1 MTTKDKTDRA
11 SAQAFDVV
19 IVGAGFAGL
28 YMLHQARQLGLRAR
42 VLEAGSDVGGTWFWN
57 RYPGARCDIESLEY
71 SYSFSKELQQEWR
84 WPERYAAQPDILK
97 YINHVANRFDL
108 RKDIQLDTRVISA
121 TFDDDDNR
129 WRITTEKGESFSG
142 RYCVMATGNL
152 SLPRVPNFP
161 GLDSFK
167 GRWFHSAL
175 WPQEEVDF
183 SDRRVGVIGTGSTGI
198 QIIPIVAKQAK
209 QLYVFQRTPNF
220 SVPAVNRPLA
230 PEVEAAHKQEYDER
244 RAEARRTAFGIAGYP
259 FPERLA
265 LGDTPDERERAYEA
279 KWNTGGNISF
289 LYAYKDLLV
298 SKEANETACE
308 FVRNKIRSIVKDPAV
323 AEKLLPR
330 DHHIGTKRLCLDT
343 GYFETYN
350 RPNVT
355 LVDVRSDPI
364 VSITPDGLKTNGAAY
379 ELDDIIFATGFDAM
393 TGALLDIEITGS
405 QGRSFREKWADGPR
419 TYLGLMTSGYPNLFM
434 VTGPGTHQ
442 SRPTWSFTSSSM
454 WTGFP
459 IASVSLKRTA
469 SSASMSIARR
479 KTIGLSTST
488 RLRTRRSIRSP
499 TPGTWGPTS
508 PESRGCSC
516 HMWVASISI
525 ATSAIRSPATATEA
539 FSSKSAKCCGLPS
552 RHQGLPT
559 PGTGIR
565 CIAGLAA

>member
-11 SAQAFDVV
+11 GAQAFDLV

-28 YMLHQARQLGLRAR
+28 YMLHQARQLGLTAR

-129 WRITTEKGESFSG
+129 WTITTEKGESFSG

-183 SDRRVGVIGTGSTGI
+183 SGRRVGVIGTGSTGI
-198 QIIPIVAKQAK
+198 QIIPIVAKQAE

-220 SVPAVNRPLA
+220 SVPAVNRPLS
-230 PEVEAAHKQEYDER
+230 PEVEASHKKEYDER
-244 RAEARRTAFGIAGYP
+244 RAEAKRTAFGIAGYP

-308 FVRNKIRSIVKDPAV
+308 FVRNKIRSIVKDPVV

-419 TYLGLMTSGYPNLFM
+419 TYLGLMTSGHPNLFM
-434 VTGPGTHQ
+434 ITGPG
-442 SRPTWSFTSSSM
+442 SP
-454 WTGFP
+454 
-459 IASVSLKRTA
+459 SVKTNMVFHIEQHVDWISDCIRFLEKNGIERIDVDRKAEDDWVEHVNDVADSTLYPLA
-469 SSASMSIARR
+469 DSWYVGANIPGKPRVFMPYVGGLDKYRDICDQIARDGYR
-479 KTIGLSTST
+479 GFLLEM
-488 RLRTRRSIRSP
+488 REVLR
-499 TPGTWGPTS
+499 
-508 PESRGCSC
+508 
-516 HMWVASISI
+516 AS
-525 ATSAIRSPATATEA
+525 
-539 FSSKSAKCCGLPS
+539 
-552 RHQGLPT
+552 
-559 PGTGIR
+559 
-565 CIAGLAA
+565 